1 MIKRLSLLLPLAIIL
16 LTACEDN
23 DSFST
28 SQTNLL
34 SFTTDTLEMDTVFST
49 ESSPTYSFW
58 VHNKSGDGIR
68 IQSSRLERGTQ
79 SVFRVNVNGVFLN
92 PVGYNFEVRKGDSI
106 RVFVEVT
113 PRETSQTEPQE
124 IEDNLLFQLESGQ
137 EQRVN
142 LRAYSWDAVRL
153 NRLVVERDTTIES
166 ARPILVTGDSI
177 RVKEGVTL
185 TLRNTTLYFSNATGI
200 DVQGGLVADNCIFRG
215 DRLDNLFDYLPY
227 DRLSGL
233 WGGIRLHAG
242 ANGVTM
248 TNCEIRNAC
257 DALICDSTVV
267 DLTQCVIHN
276 NRGYGLQA
284 THCDVSLS
292 YCQLTNTL
300 GDCLALDG
308 SVAIVDH
315 TTLAQF
321 YPFSASRGAALRFV
335 NTSYPM
341 VLKCTHTLVTGY
353 EDDVVMGEM
362 ADTTI
367 VFDYYFA
374 DCLLRTDSVADAERF
389 ERIIW
394 ETPKDSVQGKQHF
407 VTIDEENFYYDFTV
421 DSISPAFSRN
431 IGRYVVTE

>member
-1 MIKRLSLLLPLAIIL
+1 MMKRLFFLLPLVVAL

-28 SQTNLL
+28 SRAYLL
-34 SFTTDTLEMDTVFST
+34 TFPADTLQMDTVFSN
-49 ESSPTYSFW
+49 ESSSTYSFW
-58 VHNKSGDGIR
+58 VHNRSGEGVR
-68 IQSSRLERGTQ
+68 IQTARLERGTQ
-79 SVFRVNVNGVFLN
+79 SVFRVNVNGIFLN
-92 PVGYNFEVRKGDSI
+92 PVGSNFEVRDGDSI

-124 IEDNLLFQLESGQ
+124 IEDNLLFLLESGV

-142 LRAYSWDAVRL
+142 LRAYSWDAIRL
-153 NRLVVERDTTIES
+153 DRLVIDRDTTIECS
-166 ARPILVTGDSI
+166 RPVLVTGDSI
-177 RVKEGVTL
+177 RVSAGATL
-185 TLRNTTLYFSNATGI
+185 TLRNTTFYFSNATGI
-200 DVQGGLVADNCIFRG
+200 DVSGFLYAENCVFRG

-233 WGGIRLHAG
+233 WGGIRLQPG
-242 ANGVTM
+242 AEGISM

-257 DALICDSTVV
+257 DALVCDSTVV
-267 DLTQCVIHN
+267 ELTQCVIHN
-276 NRGYGLQA
+276 NKGYGLQA
-284 THCDVSLS
+284 NHCDVVLD
-292 YCQLTNTL
+292 YCQLSNTL
-300 GDCLALDG
+300 GDCLSLDG
-308 SVAIVDH
+308 SVAIIDH

-321 YPFSASRGAALRFV
+321 YPFSASRGAALRFI
-335 NTSYPM
+335 NTTYPM
-341 VLKCTHTLVTGY
+341 VLKCTNTLVTGY

-407 VTIDEENFYYDFTV
+407 VKIDEENFDYDFTI
-421 DSISPAFSRN
+421 DSISPAFSRR
-431 IGRYVVTE
+431 IGRFVTTE